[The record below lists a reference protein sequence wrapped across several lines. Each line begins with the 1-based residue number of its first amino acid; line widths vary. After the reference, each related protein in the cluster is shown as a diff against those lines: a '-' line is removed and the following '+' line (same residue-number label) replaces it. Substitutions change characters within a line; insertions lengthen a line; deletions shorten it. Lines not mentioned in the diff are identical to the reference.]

1 MGNERMFL
9 PASTI
14 SSGEKDKIL
23 HSHLLVVLEENK
35 KLNLTSIETIESGKI
50 LHIEDSLTGLSIIN
64 NALEGPIA
72 DIGSGAGY
80 PGIPLA
86 VYSGRMTFLI
96 ESIKKKAS
104 FLERLIESLG
114 LKKQIEVINKRAE
127 EIAKDN
133 NESFAIITMRAVG
146 ELPAI
151 IELAA
156 PLLMMGGILLAYKG
170 RPESS
175 ELERGKRVAEQLGMR
190 PESID
195 RMTLSDGE
203 TQRTLVTYKKI
214 EQSKVTLPR
223 RPGMARKKPLY

>member
-80 PGIPLA
+80 HGIPLA
-86 VYSGRMTFLI
+86 VYRGQMTFQI

-114 LKKQIEVINKRAE
+114 
-127 EIAKDN
+127 
-133 NESFAIITMRAVG
+133 
-146 ELPAI
+146 
-151 IELAA
+151 
-156 PLLMMGGILLAYKG
+156 
-170 RPESS
+170 
-175 ELERGKRVAEQLGMR
+175 
-190 PESID
+190 
-195 RMTLSDGE
+195 
-203 TQRTLVTYKKI
+203 
-214 EQSKVTLPR
+214 
-223 RPGMARKKPLY
+223 

>member
-1 MGNERMFL
+1 
-9 PASTI
+9 
-14 SSGEKDKIL
+14 
-23 HSHLLVVLEENK
+23 
-35 KLNLTSIETIESGKI
+35 
-50 LHIEDSLTGLSIIN
+50 
-64 NALEGPIA
+64 
-72 DIGSGAGY
+72 
-80 PGIPLA
+80 
-86 VYSGRMTFLI
+86 
-96 ESIKKKAS
+96 
-104 FLERLIESLG
+104 
-114 LKKQIEVINKRAE
+114 
-127 EIAKDN
+127 
-133 NESFAIITMRAVG
+133 MRAVG